1 MSLTLGLANE
11 GGAIMKVIGVGGAGG
26 NAVNRMISAGL
37 SGVEFVTVN
46 TDSQALDICKAEQ
59 KVQIGNNLTK
69 GLGAGA
75 NPEIGRR
82 AAEEDRDV
90 IHDVVAGADMVFV
103 TGGMGGGTGT
113 GAAPVV
119 AEVAREQ
126 GALTVAVVTKPFQF
140 EGVKRF
146 QRAEEGIRSLKDC
159 VDTLIVIPN
168 QRLLAITSEDT
179 PLTEAFRIA
188 DDILLHATRG
198 ISDLITVPGLINL
211 DFADV
216 RTVMMEMGDALMG
229 TGEATGEHRA
239 MEAATEAISSPLLEE
254 VSIDGATG
262 LLVNITGGP
271 SMTLTEINEATH
283 MVNEAAGSEAN
294 VIFGAVID
302 DSIGDRLRVTVIA
315 TGLGGSGGRS
325 RGKPVPRAEEEEEGK
340 VVVFPTQGRDHAQ
353 EIPAQQR
360 GSNISASAAR
370 EQIVIEKGKI
380 KSFTAD
386 DLEIPT
392 FLRKQMD

>member
-1 MSLTLGLANE
+1 MTLTLGLATE
-11 GGAIMKVIGVGGAGG
+11 GQAIMKVVGIGGAGG
-26 NAVNRMISAGL
+26 NAVNRMIGAGL
-37 SGVEFVTVN
+37 SGVEFISIN
-46 TDSQALDICKAEQ
+46 TDAQALDICKAEQ

-82 AAEEDRDV
+82 AAEEDRDL
-90 IHDVVAGADMVFV
+90 IHEVVTGADMVFV
-103 TGGMGGGTGT
+103 TCGMGGGTGT
-113 GAAPVV
+113 GATPIV
-119 AEVAREQ
+119 ADIARQQ
-126 GALTVAVVTKPFQF
+126 GALTVAVITKPFQF
-140 EGVKRF
+140 EGIKRF
-146 QRAEEGIRSLKDC
+146 VRAEEGIRSLKDC

-168 QRLLAITSEDT
+168 QRLLAITSDET

-229 TGEATGEHRA
+229 TGEARDENRA
-239 MEAATEAISSPLLEE
+239 VEAATQAISSPLLEE
-254 VSIDGATG
+254 VSIEGASG

-271 SMTLTEINEATH
+271 SMTLSEVNEATQL
-283 MVNEAAGSEAN
+283 VNDAAGSDAN

-302 DSIGDRLRVTVIA
+302 DHLGDVVRVTVIA
-315 TGLGGSGGRS
+315 TGLGGSGGRK
-325 RGKPVPRAEEEEEGK
+325 RGIPIPEMEEEPGK
-340 VVVFPTQGRDHAQ
+340 VVVFPTQGQDHAS
-353 EIPAQQR
+353 EIPAYQR
-360 GSNISASAAR
+360 SGGLSASGR
-370 EQIVIEKGKI
+370 EQIVIEKGRI
-380 KSFTAD
+380 QSFTPD